1 MAGKIKTMSQIKQLL
16 IMHKQGWSKKSIAKA
31 LGMSK
36 NTVKSYLLKLELL
49 VNSKGMLYLHSS
61 LESWAIDL
69 FFRKLDETEYAYLE
83 KLATCTNSNFV

>member
-16 IMHKQGWSKKSIAKA
+16 IMHKQGHGKKTIAKA

-49 VNSKGMLYLHSS
+49 INSKDSNDTLEGLTSLDPPVLEAKLH
-61 LESWAIDL
+61 AGNPAYKDDVRYDDL
-69 FFRKLDETEYAYLE
+69 
-83 KLATCTNSNFV
+83 